1 MAGEETTSVQA
12 SLILEIERKNFELVG
27 EIGKT
32 EDGKPKIIVEYN
44 RPFDQALLIGTID
57 QLIVSVA
64 AAMNLPGGFADS
76 WTKVN
81 TDVKG
86 VPVLGPVFER
96 FTETPIRIT
105 DLVINTVMGKYEFG
119 FAFDFKSSSKG
130 PVTLAG
136 DFPLK
141 LDAFGLKVTHE
152 KTTASG

>member
-1 MAGEETTSVQA
+1 MPENETTSVQA

-32 EDGKPKIIVEYN
+32 EDNKPKIIVEYN

-76 WTKVN
+76 WTKVS
-81 TDVKG
+81 TDVKT
-86 VPVLGPVFER
+86 VPLLGPVFDR
-96 FTETPIRIT
+96 LTETPIRIT
-105 DLVINTVMGKYEFG
+105 NLVINTVMGKYEFG
-119 FAFDFKSSSKG
+119 FAFDFKNSTKG
-130 PVTLAG
+130 PVTLG
-136 DFPLK
+136 PDFPLK

-152 KTTASG
+152 KTKDSG